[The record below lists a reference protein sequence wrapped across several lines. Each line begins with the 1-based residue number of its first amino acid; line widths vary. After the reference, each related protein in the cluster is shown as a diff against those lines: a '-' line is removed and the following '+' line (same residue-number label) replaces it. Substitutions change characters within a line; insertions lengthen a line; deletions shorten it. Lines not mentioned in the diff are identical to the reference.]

1 MFIIRGI
8 ILDLLFINIGF
19 ILSFFLRFHSL
30 LHPSFKIYLE
40 VSVWLSIIYLISLGI
55 VGVYKRRFSNVED
68 IFKRVFLGLS
78 LATLLSV
85 SFIYAFRTRWGT
97 FPTSI
102 FLLSFFLNLFLVFIT
117 KLWLY
122 KLTGRIFKN
131 VVFVTKDN
139 LKEVISPYKL
149 KDVDEIVIKEEI
161 NDLHTLFLLIGVTK
175 NLKAKLSILPEL
187 YEKILFEKIEG
198 RIPHYFPISLY
209 FEKINILDETLIRI
223 LDVILSMIIFFLSL
237 PLFIFIPLLIKI
249 DSPGPVFYKQKR
261 VGKDGKIFT
270 LYKFRTMIKE
280 AEKKTGPVW
289 ASQNDCRVTKVG
301 KILRKIRLDELPQ
314 LYNILKGD
322 MSLVGPRPERPHFVK
337 LHKALRGI
345 RLAVKPGLTGLA
357 QVQSYYDLPP
367 HHKLKY
373 DYLYIRKRSLLL
385 NLYILAKTVP
395 AVLSKKG
402 W

>member
-1 MFIIRGI
+1 MFVIWGI
-8 ILDLLFINIGF
+8 ILDLLFINVSF

-40 VSVWLSIIYLISLGI
+40 VFVWLSIIYLISLGI
-55 VGVYKRRFSNVED
+55 VGVYKRRFSNVEE

-85 SFIYAFRTRWGT
+85 SFMYAFRTRWGA

-161 NDLHTLFLLIGVTK
+161 NDLHSLFFLIGVTK

-209 FEKINILDETLIRI
+209 LEKTSALSETLIRI
-223 LDVILSMIIFFLSL
+223 LDVTLSMVILFLSL
-237 PLFIFIPLLIKI
+237 PLFILIPFLIKI

-270 LYKFRTMIKE
+270 LYKFRTMVKD
-280 AEKKTGPVW
+280 AEEKWGFLP
-289 ASQNDCRVTKVG
+289 ASKDDLRVTAVG
-301 KILRKIRLDELPQ
+301 KFLRTLRLDELPQ
-314 LYNILKGD
+314 LLNVIKGD
-322 MSLVGPRPERPHFVK
+322 MSLVGPRPENLYRVK
-337 LHKALRGI
+337 SHKALRSI

-357 QVQSYYDLPP
+357 QIRAAYDLKP
-367 HHKLKY
+367 HHKLRY
-373 DYLYIRKRSLLL
+373 DYLYIQKRSFLL
-385 NLYILAKTVP
+385 NLYILAKTIPVIF
-395 AVLSKKG
+395 SKKG

>member
-1 MFIIRGI
+1 MFIIWGI

-40 VSVWLSIIYLISLGI
+40 VFVWLSIIYLISLGI
-55 VGVYKRRFSNVED
+55 VGVYKRRFSNVEE
-68 IFKRVFLGLS
+68 IFKRVFWGLS

-85 SFIYAFRTRWGT
+85 SFMYAFRTRWGA